1 MNSTKP
7 AVVKVY
13 APQILLQ
20 SLLNPK
26 NCVNASMSNPG
37 DDVLYMVV
45 NKLVEIPAESY
56 IHVAANDSGLMEPA
70 VSL

>member
-1 MNSTKP
+1 MNEWDSTKP
-7 AVVKVY
+7 VDKVY

-26 NCVNASMSNPG
+26 NWVIASMSNPG
-37 DDVLYMVV
+37 DVLYMVV

-56 IHVAANDSGLMEPA
+56 IHVAASGLMIP
-70 VSL
+70 VW